1 VPVAT
6 TIPTA
11 TVTLPIAPTALI
23 QPTTTTLTNTPVPP

>member
-11 TVTLPIAPTALI
+11 TVTLPIASTALI
-23 QPTTTTLTNTPVPP
+23 QPTTTTITTTPVLP